1 MKKANDLLYASNF
14 QEAIQEYDKIINS
27 NPADIDT
34 VLAANYN
41 KAQALDGLGQYSAA
55 AICYEKI
62 IQINPK
68 FRDGEVYYEHGQV
81 LQLAKMYN

>member
-41 KAQALDGLGQYSAA
+41 KAQALDGLGQY
-55 AICYEKI
+55 
-62 IQINPK
+62 
-68 FRDGEVYYEHGQV
+68 
-81 LQLAKMYN
+81 

>member
-55 AICYEKI
+55 ATCY
-62 IQINPK
+62 
-68 FRDGEVYYEHGQV
+68 
-81 LQLAKMYN
+81 